1 MKTGMSLRSICNFAY
16 LLTLELLLVS
26 PLRPIQIIP
35 GKTAPCLVLSIV
47 NAAVIVVLGVFV
59 FGIPMRGSLLL
70 LAGMALFFL
79 VLSLRNFKDRLA

>member
-1 MKTGMSLRSICNFAY
+1 MSLRSICNFAY
-16 LLTLELLLVS
+16 LLTLEMLLVS
-26 PLRPIQIIP
+26 PLRPIQIVL
-35 GKTAPCLVLSIV
+35 GKTAPYLVLSIV